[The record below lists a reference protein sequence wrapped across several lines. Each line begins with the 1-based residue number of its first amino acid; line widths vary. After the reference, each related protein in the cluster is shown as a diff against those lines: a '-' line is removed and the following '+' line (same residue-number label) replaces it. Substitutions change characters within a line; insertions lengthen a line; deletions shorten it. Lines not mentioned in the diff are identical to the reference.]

1 MEVDTLKFI
10 PDIVLTTS
18 RLDIEVLSKAP
29 LNIKDDSKMEKEK
42 IIFIFKMF
50 VNIQIEIKQEIQ
62 YAQTSGMS
70 QGLLQLM

>member
-1 MEVDTLKFI
+1 MEVDTLKLI

-29 LNIKDDSKMEKEK
+29 SNIKDDSKMEKK
-42 IIFIFKMF
+42 KMIFKMF

-70 QGLLQLM
+70 QGPLQLM